1 MKTIFVSIK
10 IIKVK
15 KKTKKSKILTEFYR
29 RRLDTIIFTSH
40 FGVYF
45 FFLNFSFPLLAMI
58 FGNKKESACILC
70 GAVESKKT
78 ILKKC
83 KTPDCPGK
91 YCLNCY
97 SKLENICTICQH
109 PIDYGDITDISEEM

>member
-1 MKTIFVSIK
+1 
-10 IIKVK
+10 
-15 KKTKKSKILTEFYR
+15 
-29 RRLDTIIFTSH
+29 
-40 FGVYF
+40 
-45 FFLNFSFPLLAMI
+45 MI